1 MGRVSLFNG
10 LTAAMAAMQ
19 LQAIFVPIVH
29 KTFIK
34 SGVGKKTLNKTFIAR
49 QLLFL

>member
-1 MGRVSLFNG
+1 
-10 LTAAMAAMQ
+10 MAVMR

-34 SGVGKKTLNKTFIAR
+34 SGVGGKIVNKTFIAR